1 MKSLSHGTA
10 LKWRRHLGFSL
21 YLILILVV
29 GGLFFHSVGLM
40 DRFLTAHSVNLHPE
54 PLSAAAALF
63 DRLRLY
69 FGLIF
74 LLTIITALVR
84 LAVLIR
90 DTAQGRRMRQA
101 LVDRES
107 FLRTLLENIS
117 VGVLTIDPRTHRI
130 FSANPAAGGI
140 LGRPEEELMGRECH
154 EFICPAERGR
164 CPITD
169 LNQEIDHSE
178 RIALCAD
185 GKERVVLKTV
195 KRVAFDGA
203 ERLLE
208 CFTDITD
215 HKKTQDRLLHQY
227 DFIRTLMGT
236 IPNPIFYKDAEGR
249 YLGCNRAFAEFI
261 GKEPDQIVG
270 KTVHEIAEKNLADI
284 YEKADRAL
292 LENGR
297 VQRYETHVRDVLG
310 RDREVIFDKAV
321 FYDAEGRAG
330 GIVGSLSDVT
340 DIKETGQALEET
352 NRRLAAAISR
362 ANEMAEQ
369 AGRANQ
375 AKSEF
380 LANMSH
386 EIRTPMN
393 GVIGMSDLLLDTG
406 LDEEQRRYA
415 EAVRLNAESLLSL
428 INDILDFSKIEAGK
442 LDLEII
448 DFDLRALLDD
458 FAAMMGI
465 RAQDKGLE
473 FICAAAPDVPAFL
486 RGDPGRLRQIL
497 INLTGNAVKFTRK
510 GEVAVRAGVA
520 AEGDDF
526 VTLRFS
532 VRDTGIGI
540 PRQKQGMLFSSF
552 TQVDGSGTRT
562 YGGTGLGLAISKKL
576 AEMMGGEIGVESDEG
591 RGSEF
596 WFTVRLA
603 LQPEGERE
611 APPPSQI
618 RGARILVVDDNATNR
633 EVLSARLTSWS
644 ARPAE
649 APDGPSALKALYGA
663 DAAGDPFRAAILDMQ
678 MPGMDGAA
686 LGRAIKGDEK
696 LKGICLV
703 MMTSVGQRGDARQM
717 AEIGFSAYLTKP
729 VRQSDLFDSLAAV
742 LAGES
747 VLKEPL
753 PLVTRHTVREMRRR
767 GVRILLV
774 EDNFTNRQVAEG
786 ILKKLGLRSDA
797 AVNGAEALERLS
809 ATEYHLVLMDI
820 QMPGMDGLAATRAIR
835 AGEAGERA
843 RTIPIIAMTAHA
855 MRGDRE
861 KCLEAGMDDY
871 ISKPV
876 SPDRLGELVEKWLTE
891 RSDASAGKAIADP
904 GTGPGAATVGDD
916 PPVFDRVTLLARLM
930 EDTDLAGRVAAGF
943 LDDIP
948 RRIEGLKACIET
960 GDGDGVLR
968 HVHTIRGAA
977 ASVCGE
983 QMREVCEALE
993 RAGKEKG
1000 PAVIADG
1007 LPGLE
1012 SAFVRLNT
1020 AMQQMI
1026 EAEAQKKEG
1035 DT

>member
-1 MKSLSHGTA
+1 MGISSFPKCNGSGIHMKSLSHGTA

-40 DRFLTAHSVNLHPE
+40 ERFLTAHSVNLHPE

-84 LAVLIR
+84 LAVLMR

-130 FSANPAAGGI
+130 LSANPAAGGI
-140 LGRPEEELMGRECH
+140 LGRPEEGLIGRECH
-154 EFICPAERGR
+154 DFICPAERGR
-164 CPITD
+164 CPVTD

-178 RIALCAD
+178 RIVLCSD
-185 GKERVVLKTV
+185 GKERVVLKMV
-195 KRVAFDGA
+195 KRVSFEGA

-208 CFTDITD
+208 SFTDIT
-215 HKKTQDRLLHQY
+215 H
-227 DFIRTLMGT
+227 
-236 IPNPIFYKDAEGR
+236 
-249 YLGCNRAFAEFI
+249 
-261 GKEPDQIVG
+261 
-270 KTVHEIAEKNLADI
+270 
-284 YEKADRAL
+284 
-292 LENGR
+292 
-297 VQRYETHVRDVLG
+297 
-310 RDREVIFDKAV
+310 
-321 FYDAEGRAG
+321 
-330 GIVGSLSDVT
+330 
-340 DIKETGQALEET
+340 IKETTQALEET
-352 NRRLAAAISR
+352 NRRLASAISR

-393 GVIGMSDLLLDTG
+393 GVIGMSDLLLDTR

-442 LDLEII
+442 LDLEVI

-473 FICAAAPDVPAFL
+473 FICAAAPEVPAFL

-618 RGARILVVDDNATNR
+618 RWTRILVVDDNATNR

-649 APDGPSALKALYGA
+649 APDGPSALKALYAAHG
-663 DAAGDPFRAAILDMQ
+663 AGDPFRAAILDMQ

-774 EDNFTNRQVAEG
+774 EDNFTNRQVAEA
-786 ILKKLGLRSDA
+786 ILKKLGLRADA
-797 AVNGAEALERLS
+797 AVNGAEALKRLS
-809 ATEYHLVLMDI
+809 ETEYHLVLMDI
-820 QMPGMDGLAATRAIR
+820 QMPKMDGLAATRAIR

-871 ISKPV
+871 IAKPV
-876 SPDRLGELVEKWLTE
+876 TPDRLGELVEKWLAE
-891 RSDASAGKAIADP
+891 RAEGTTGKGKADP
-904 GTGPGAATVGDD
+904 GTGPETAAIGEDV
-916 PPVFDRVTLLARLM
+916 PIFDRVTLMSRLM
-930 EDTDLAGRVAAGF
+930 EDADLAVRVAAGF

-948 RRIEGLKACIET
+948 RRIEGLKASIET
-960 GDGDGVLR
+960 GDGDGAVR

-983 QMREVCEALE
+983 QMREVCDALE

-1000 PAVIADG
+1000 PDAIADG
-1007 LPGLE
+1007 LPRLE
-1012 SAFVRLNT
+1012 SAFARLEA

-1026 EAEAQKKEG
+1026 EAEIPKGEE
-1035 DT
+1035 TR